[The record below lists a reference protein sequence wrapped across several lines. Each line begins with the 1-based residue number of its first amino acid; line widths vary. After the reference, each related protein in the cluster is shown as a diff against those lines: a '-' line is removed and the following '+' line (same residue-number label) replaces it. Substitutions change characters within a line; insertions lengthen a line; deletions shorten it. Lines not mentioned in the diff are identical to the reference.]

1 MSHAV
6 KIKGGGVVQEGILI
20 KVKFGSEA
28 GTPNL
33 KFGRVF
39 VKYTYVRAVLPMQTT
54 LPFEV
59 MLPNTGKGQ
68 GRGKDKWN

>member
-1 MSHAV
+1 L
-6 KIKGGGVVQEGILI
+6 VQERILI

-39 VKYTYVRAVLPMQTT
+39 VKYKYVRAMLLKQTT

-59 MLPNTGKGQ
+59 MLFNTGKGQ
-68 GRGKDKWN
+68 DRGKDKWN